1 MSSSVTGMMSVSGT
15 CPRIYV
21 RDSLQNHDFVPSNT
35 LTWKIV
41 EITFYSNTID
51 PGIVPVVYAGVQA
64 DARTDHYP
72 DTDLCNMRGISTKWN
87 FDGRCQFEKET
98 GNKQVNTTYA
108 FPNNG
113 PMPLNTWI
121 GYKYIVRSCNNDTAC
136 CVQMYMDFT
145 NGKNGGLWTKTNE
158 FVDYDGWS
166 ADMPSCYS
174 THAGKVLKENYS
186 VYLRTDCVIK
196 QLYKF
201 FSVREIAPLL
211 N

>member
-1 MSSSVTGMMSVSGT
+1 MVFTIPHWTLRTCTFGAAGIYDPSLIFCGSRTYAIYGEMSSSVTGMMSVSGT

-113 PMPLNTWI
+113 PIPL
-121 GYKYIVRSCNNDTAC
+121 K
-136 CVQMYMDFT
+136 
-145 NGKNGGLWTKTNE
+145 
-158 FVDYDGWS
+158 
-166 ADMPSCYS
+166 
-174 THAGKVLKENYS
+174 
-186 VYLRTDCVIK
+186 
-196 QLYKF
+196 
-201 FSVREIAPLL
+201 
-211 N
+211 